1 MNNVSDLML
10 DGNATA
16 NLLQQIFV
24 PDITLAKIRC
34 EACDCVSSVGSL
46 ALYAA
51 PMGAV
56 LHCADCES
64 VLMRAVDTPHGLWLE
79 MTGARNLR
87 FVTSTD

>member
-1 MNNVSDLML
+1 MIDSVSDLVL

-16 NLLQQIFV
+16 RLLQDTFG

-34 EACDCVSSVGSL
+34 EACDCVTSLGSL

-56 LHCADCES
+56 LTCADCES
-64 VLMRAVDTPHGLWLE
+64 TLMKVVRTPRGLWLE
-79 MTGARNLR
+79 MRGARYLR
-87 FVTSTD
+87 F